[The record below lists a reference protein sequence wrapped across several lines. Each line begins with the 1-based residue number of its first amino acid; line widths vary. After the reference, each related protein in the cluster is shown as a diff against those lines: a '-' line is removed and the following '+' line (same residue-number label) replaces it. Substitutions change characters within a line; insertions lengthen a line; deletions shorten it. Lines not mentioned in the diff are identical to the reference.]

1 MASDLISRSTLLD
14 KLNDGNIQTTL
25 NLPIEEVLGED
36 VDIDDFVMLLQEAIH
51 IYREMVIKV
60 ISDQPTAYDV
70 EKAIDEI
77 ETKVYK
83 DAVCVGCG
91 YLKDNICTYKGS
103 ACGVSKPM
111 LESIK
116 RVFENIRKDGGKYGE

>member
-1 MASDLISRSTLLD
+1 MSDLISRSAVIQVLKECHLD
-14 KLNDGNIQTTL
+14 EKLFEKDVFDNI
-25 NLPIEEVLGED
+25 N
-36 VDIDDFVMLLQEAIH
+36 AI
-51 IYREMVIKV
+51 
-60 ISDQPTAYDV
+60 PTSYDV
-70 EKAIDEI
+70 EKSIDEI

-116 RVFENIRKDGGKYGE
+116 RVFENTRKGGVNE

>member
-1 MASDLISRSTLLD
+1 MARLIDADALCNRIRERYDGYMLD
-14 KLNDGNIQTTL
+14 EGGCCPLDFEDMV
-25 NLPIEEVLGED
+25 EE
-36 VDIDDFVMLLQEAIH
+36 
-51 IYREMVIKV
+51 
-60 ISDQPTAYDV
+60 QPTVYNVD
-70 EKAIDEI
+70 EFINKAVDEI

-111 LESIK
+111 LEAIK
-116 RVFENIRKDGGKYGE
+116 RVFENIRKGGVNENNN

>member
-1 MASDLISRSTLLD
+1 MRLIDADALMEELEKHRID
-14 KLNDGNIQTTL
+14 IYKLNELTIQY
-25 NLPIEEVLGED
+25 
-36 VDIDDFVMLLQEAIH
+36 VDA
-51 IYREMVIKV
+51 
-60 ISDQPTAYDV
+60 QPTAYDV

-103 ACGVSKPM
+103 ACGVSRPM

-116 RVFENIRKDGGKYGE
+116 RVFENIRKGGVNEDNN

>member
-1 MASDLISRSTLLD
+1 MSDLISRSAFIKALNEYVQLVYDCDGIDNGGVIEYQQLHEED
-14 KLNDGNIQTTL
+14 KTTYIIQGFYEAFG
-25 NLPIEEVLGED
+25 I
-36 VDIDDFVMLLQEAIH
+36 LQE
-51 IYREMVIKV
+51 
-60 ISDQPTAYDV
+60 QPTAYDV
-70 EKAIDEI
+70 EKSIDEI

-111 LESIK
+111 LENIK
-116 RVFENIRKDGGKYGE
+116 RVFENIRKGGVNENNN